1 MLSCF
6 KFPAVP
12 LTYYLSLVCLLGGTA
27 SAVCAD
33 PTQYQVRAAHN
44 YFEYFI
50 DYFGSLDENADLD
63 EVIDNLIILRQSMLG
78 QGIDCPSIRELS
90 RDVLKYLFGQNVNVD
105 SDVLREFVEKVEQ
118 REIYLITT
126 YRRPQIELV
135 RHHRRHEDK
144 NKKGVKMGSKGI
156 FGFVKV
162 LAGALTT
169 LLPIPGA
176 QTIGLGLII
185 YGINEV
191 IDDTRE
197 QGDANEKLQ
206 ERDEQRRRE
215 EEMLK
220 EPVTP

>member
-12 LTYYLSLVCLLGGTA
+12 LTYYLSLICLLGGTT
-27 SAVCAD
+27 SGVCD
-33 PTQYQVRAAHN
+33 CPTQYQVRAAHN

-50 DYFGSLDENADLD
+50 DYFGSIDENADMD
-63 EVIDNLIILRQSMLG
+63 EVIDNLIILRQSMIN
-78 QGIDCPSIRELS
+78 QGIECPSIRQLS
-90 RDVLKYLFGQNVNVD
+90 REVIKYLFGQDVD
-105 SDVLREFVEKVEQ
+105 VESDVLAEFIQEVEL
-118 REIYLITT
+118 REIQLANA
-126 YRRPQIELV
+126 YRRPQVELV
-135 RHHRRHEDK
+135 RHHHRHGDK

-206 ERDEQRRRE
+206 ERDEQRRRQ

>member
-6 KFPAVP
+6 KFPAIP
-12 LTYYLSLVCLLGGTA
+12 LTYYLSLICLLGGTA
-27 SAVCAD
+27 GAVCD
-33 PTQYQVRAAHN
+33 CPTQYQVRAAHN

-50 DYFGSLDENADLD
+50 DYFGSIDENADMD
-63 EVIDNLIILRQSMLG
+63 EVIDNLITLRQSMLG

-90 RDVLKYLFGQNVNVD
+90 RDVIKYLFGQNV
-105 SDVLREFVEKVEQ
+105 DVNGALFTEFMETVEQ
-118 REIYLITT
+118 REIYLITS
-126 YRRPQIELV
+126 YRRPQIVLV
-135 RHHRRHEDK
+135 RHHHRHGDK
-144 NKKGVKMGSKGI
+144 NKKGVKLGSKGI

-215 EEMLK
+215 EEMLR
-220 EPVTP
+220 EPVMP